1 MAFPEHGLALVQDGW
16 LNLNTGLGDPTRDKR
31 KSAALSVT
39 RLSLEQSA
47 NLYRGDKYAAKVVDI
62 PAGEMVREWFDV
74 LVEKDEPKS
83 EKMEKRLKE
92 LGAKSAFKQAIIW
105 AREFGGAGILIG
117 ANDGAQDAALP
128 LDLAKV
134 KSVDFLTAVER
145 SELLPAAWY
154 NRPSQAKYGLPMIY
168 RLQPRI
174 LAMPALAA
182 SKVIQEAERNEKKGI
197 FKSYDGV
204 VTYVHESRILP
215 FYGVKL
221 SRMEMMENLGWGDT
235 VYNRIFALLQDF
247 NTAFDS
253 VAYTL
258 SDFAQGVLKM
268 KGLAQAI
275 ASKGSTTI
283 TQRLQGI
290 NLSKSV
296 ARIMLIDSDGE
307 EFKREALSFGS
318 IPDTLDRFC
327 NLLAAAADMPLSLL
341 MGQAPAGLNATGDSD
356 IRWFYDH
363 ISEMQ
368 EEEVVPQAER
378 LVRILFNEPAVGGEP
393 KNWSIKCRPLW
404 QLDEVQESERRKN
417 IADADAAYVNSGTV
431 TPEEVASTRFGGDE
445 YNPGK
450 IQLVESDAKKR
461 ALAAQELAEAE
472 AERLSKQDPGND
484 APDDEGGKKPGEE

>member
-1 MAFPEHGLALVQDGW
+1 MAFPDHGLALVQDGW
-16 LNLNTGLGDPTRDKR
+16 QNLNTGLGDPTRDKR

-39 RLSLEQSA
+39 RLSFEDAA

-74 LVEKDEPKS
+74 LVEKDESKS
-83 EKMEKRLKE
+83 EDIEKRLKE
-92 LGAKSAFKQAIIW
+92 LKAKSAFKQALIW

-117 ANDGAQDAALP
+117 ANDGQTNAALP

-134 KSVDFLTAVER
+134 KSVDFLTVVDKA
-145 SELLPAAWY
+145 ELLPAAWY
-154 NRPSQAKYGLPMIY
+154 NKPSEAKYGQPMVY

-174 LAMPALAA
+174 INMPSLA
-182 SKVIQEAERNEKKGI
+182 SSTIIREAERNEKKGV
-197 FKSYDGV
+197 FQSYDGV
-204 VTYVHESRILP
+204 LTYVHESRILP

-235 VYNRIFALLQDF
+235 IYNRLFALIQDF

-253 VAYTL
+253 VAHTL
-258 SDFAQGVLKM
+258 SDFSMGVMKM
-268 KGLAQAI
+268 KGLAASI
-275 ASKGSTTI
+275 AAKGSTVI
-283 TQRLQGI
+283 AQRLAGI

-296 ARIMLIDSDGE
+296 VRTMLIDADGE
-307 EFKREALSFGS
+307 EFSREALSFAG

-327 NLLAAAADMPLSLL
+327 NLFAAASDMPLSLL

-363 ISEMQ
+363 ISELQ
-368 EEEVVPQAER
+368 EEEVIPQAER
-378 LVRILFNEPAVGGEP
+378 LVRVLFSELGGEP

-417 IADADAAYVNSGTV
+417 IADADAAYVNSGIV
-431 TPEEVASTRFGGDE
+431 SPEEVASTRFGGDE

-450 IQLVESDAKKR
+450 IQLVEPDAEKR
-461 ALAAQELAEAE
+461 ALAAQEQAEAE
-472 AERLSKQDPGND
+472 AERLSKQDP
-484 APDDEGGKKPGEE
+484 ADDTAGDKGGKKPGEK

>member
-1 MAFPEHGLALVQDGW
+1 MAFPDHGLALVQDGW
-16 LNLNTGLGDPTRDKR
+16 QNLNTGLGDPTRDKR

-39 RLSLEQSA
+39 RLSFEDAA

-74 LVEKDEPKS
+74 LVENDESKS
-83 EKMEKRLKE
+83 EDIENRLKE
-92 LGAKSAFKQAIIW
+92 LKAKSAFKQALIW
-105 AREFGGAGILIG
+105 ARQFGGAGILIG

-134 KSVDFLTAVER
+134 KSVDFLTVVDK

-154 NRPSQAKYGLPMIY
+154 NKPSEGKYGQPKIY

-174 LAMPALAA
+174 LSMPALVA
-182 SKVIQEAERNEKKGI
+182 SSILREAERNEKKGV

-204 VTYVHESRILP
+204 LTYVHESRILP

-235 VYNRIFALLQDF
+235 VYNRLFALIQDF

-253 VAYTL
+253 VAHTL
-258 SDFAQGVLKM
+258 SDFSLGVMKM
-268 KGLAQAI
+268 KGLATSI
-275 ASKGSTTI
+275 AAKGSTVI
-283 TQRLQGI
+283 AQRLAGI

-296 ARIMLIDSDGE
+296 ARTMLIDADGE
-307 EFKREALSFGS
+307 EFSRETLSFAG

-327 NLLAAAADMPLSLL
+327 NLFSAAADMPLSLL

-368 EEEVVPQAER
+368 EEEVIPQAEQ
-378 LVRILFNEPAVGGEP
+378 LVRVLFSEIGGEP

-450 IQLVESDAKKR
+450 IQLVEPDAKKR
-461 ALAAQELAEAE
+461 ALAAQEEAEAE